1 MLWFAC
7 VALVVLAG
15 FFVLTPL
22 FREPKRTL
30 EIELLAETEPDRL
43 RNLKAVVDGNLNDLE
58 FEYKM
63 GRLSD
68 ADFQQLGAAYENDAA
83 SILQRM
89 DQIDAS
95 ENLDESIEKDIALRK
110 SKLYGAGAKEARDS
124 SSCPSCGAQII
135 PGKKFC
141 ADCGHRF

>member
-22 FREPKRTL
+22 FREPKRNL
-30 EIELLAETEPDRL
+30 DIELLTETEPDHLLNR
-43 RNLKAVVDGNLNDLE
+43 KAVVDGNLKELE

-68 ADFQQLGAAYENDAA
+68 ADFQQLGAAYKNEAA
-83 SILQRM
+83 SILQRV
-89 DQIDAS
+89 DRLDAP
-95 ENLDESIEKDIALRK
+95 ENPDETIEKDIALRK
-110 SKLYGAGAKEARDS
+110 STLYGAGAQEARDS

-141 ADCGHRF
+141 ADCGCRF